1 MVEVHFYGGS
11 LRRYIPQCGPAE
23 ACTVQVQPQPG
34 ETVGNVLARLGIP
47 VTEVYHAF
55 LNGKLLWTRNSMAP
69 YLGYPQAQAGRVS
82 QGPEADTPV
91 RDGDRLGLFGRDM
104 ALLVV

>member
-1 MVEVHFYGGS
+1 MVEVYFYGS
-11 LRRYIPQCGPAE
+11 LRRYVPQCGPTG
-23 ACTVQVQPQPG
+23 ACAVQVEPQPG
-34 ETVGNVLARLGIP
+34 ETVGQVLARLGIP
-47 VTEVYHAF
+47 ADEVYHAF

-69 YLGYPQAQAGRVS
+69 YLGYPQARAGQVGR
-82 QGPEADTPV
+82 GPEADAPV

>member
-1 MVEVHFYGGS
+1 MVEVHLYGN
-11 LRRYIPQCGPAE
+11 LRHRIPQCGPTG
-23 ACTVQVQPQPG
+23 ACAVRVEPQPG
-34 ETVGNVLARLGIP
+34 ETVGKLLARLGIP
-47 VTEVYHAF
+47 ADEVYHAF

-69 YLGYPQAQAGRVS
+69 YLEYPQVRAGRVS
-82 QGPEADTPV
+82 QGPEAEVLV